1 MKVTQTEDKTA
12 GLQRVIKH
20 CLKSESMERLNAM
33 LESARSEAGIPI
45 LPEELNRDG
54 MLLNCGNGTLELRTG
69 KLREH
74 RPEDFITKLCPVAFD
89 PHARC
94 ETWLRFLADI
104 FPAGDAAKDAGDG
117 ELIGWL
123 QRFLGYCLTG
133 DVREQILP
141 IFWGKG
147 ANGKSTLLNVLLE
160 MLGTDYAIKAPTDLL
175 MVKGDAHPTEKADL
189 FGRRLVVCLETEEGR
204 RLAESLVKDLTGGD
218 RIRARRMR
226 EDFWEFSPTHK
237 VILCTNHKPRIR
249 GTDHAMWRRIRLVPF
264 TVTIPDD
271 KQDKQLP
278 DKLRAEYPGI
288 LAWLVR
294 GCLDWQRQGLG
305 LPEAIRMATSVYRCN
320 EDLLAAFLAECCEI
334 HHALRCRASDLYGR
348 FRRWCEHGG
357 ETIPSQRTFG
367 EMLTDRGFVRSTSN
381 GTWYHGIGLRQDE
394 AT

>member
-1 MKVTQTEDKTA
+1 MP
-12 GLQRVIKH
+12 
-20 CLKSESMERLNAM
+20 RLNAM
-33 LESARSEAGIPI
+33 LESARSEPGIPI

-54 MLLNCGNGTLELRTG
+54 MLLNCDNGTLELQTG

-74 RPEDFITKLCPVAFD
+74 RPQDFITKLCPVAYD
-89 PHARC
+89 PDARC

-104 FPAGDAAKDAGDG
+104 FPSGDGAKDAGDG

-133 DVREQILP
+133 NVREQILP

-204 RLAESLVKDLTGGD
+204 RLAEAMVKDLTGGD

-264 TVTIPDD
+264 TVTIPDAR
-271 KQDKQLP
+271 QDKQLP

-294 GCLDWQRQGLG
+294 GCLDWQRDGLG
-305 LPEAIRMATSVYRCN
+305 MSKAVRTATQGYRS
-320 EDLLAAFLAECCEI
+320 EQDLLASFVDEYCFVDVGNPAVKCKAGDFY
-334 HHALRCRASDLYGR
+334 RR
-348 FRRWCEHGG
+348 FVAWCETSG
-357 ETIPSQRTFG
+357 ESKGADIPSQRKVG
-367 EMLTDRGFVRSTSN
+367 EALSERGFQRQVSN
-381 GTWYHGIGLRQDE
+381 GTWYHGLGLRQTE
-394 AT
+394 VAEF